1 MVKDG
6 YASWKHLRKTVSD
19 HHPVND
25 AKANAEA
32 LLAMIDMGLKLPA
45 R

>member
-1 MVKDG
+1 
-6 YASWKHLRKTVSD
+6 
-19 HHPVND
+19 VND
-25 AKANAEA
+25 ARANAEA

>member
-1 MVKDG
+1 VKDG
-6 YASWKHLRKTVSD
+6 YAEWKHLRKTPHD

-25 AKANAEA
+25 ARGNAEA
-32 LLAMIDMGLKLPA
+32 LLAMIAMGLRLPA